1 MLPKKIKGVTRAIFR
16 FRGGPILLAPRVST
30 KKSKVLP
37 EFGVFHTKMWKNRP
51 LVDRIPEKFSTSAGR
66 DFFGEK
72 LLLGDAFGGEKKRA
86 RTRQISSGP
95 SGKKKGRSRRRPT
108 FPPWGSIIGAW
119 GLDFRVRNG
128 NGYFP
133 PAMATGIKKKQHES
147 PGKKVRRKGN
157 DNMAKPHDLL
167 VPLGCARRRACTCG
181 LSTW

>member
-133 PAMATGIKKKQHES
+133 PAMATGIKKNNMKV
-147 PGKKVRRKGN
+147 PGRRSGEKGTIIW
-157 DNMAKPHDLL
+157 PSL
-167 VPLGCARRRACTCG
+167 T
-181 LSTW
+181 TY

>member
-1 MLPKKIKGVTRAIFR
+1 M
-16 FRGGPILLAPRVST
+16 APRVST

-66 DFFGEK
+66 DFFGGK
-72 LLLGDAFGGEKKRA
+72 LLLGDAFGGEKKRPG
-86 RTRQISSGP
+86 RDKSRPGP
-95 SGKKKGRSRRRPT
+95 PEKRKGRSRRRPT

-133 PAMATGIKKKQHES
+133 PAMATGIKKNNMKV
-147 PGKKVRRKGN
+147 PGRRSGEKGTIIW
-157 DNMAKPHDLL
+157 PSL
-167 VPLGCARRRACTCG
+167 T
-181 LSTW
+181 TY

>member
-16 FRGGPILLAPRVST
+16 FRGSPILLAPRVST

-66 DFFGEK
+66 VFFGGK
-72 LLLGDAFGGEKKRA
+72 LLLGDAFWGEKKRA
-86 RTRQISSGP
+86 RTRFVSSGP

-133 PAMATGIKKKQHES
+133 PAMATGIKKNNMKV
-147 PGKKVRRKGN
+147 PGRRSGEKGTIIW
-157 DNMAKPHDLL
+157 PSL
-167 VPLGCARRRACTCG
+167 T
-181 LSTW
+181 TY

>member
-1 MLPKKIKGVTRAIFR
+1 M
-16 FRGGPILLAPRVST
+16 APRVST

-95 SGKKKGRSRRRPT
+95 SGKKEREKPAA
-108 FPPWGSIIGAW
+108 P
-119 GLDFRVRNG
+119 
-128 NGYFP
+128 YFP
-133 PAMATGIKKKQHES
+133 AMGQYH
-147 PGKKVRRKGN
+147 RRVG
-157 DNMAKPHDLL
+157 A
-167 VPLGCARRRACTCG
+167 
-181 LSTW
+181 